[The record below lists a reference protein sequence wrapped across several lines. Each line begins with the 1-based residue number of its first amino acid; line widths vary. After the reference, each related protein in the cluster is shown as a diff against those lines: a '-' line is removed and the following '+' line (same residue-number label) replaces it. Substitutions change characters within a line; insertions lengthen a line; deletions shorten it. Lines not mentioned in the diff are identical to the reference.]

1 MFDRY
6 RPLIEECA
14 AAGCGAKDIAG
25 MLGEGYDHRSLY
37 DYMGRRGIRTSPKKC
52 GECQYRTTVKN
63 ISHTGDIWVCQ
74 KYRMQISKR
83 GGTPVQC
90 RKDTVDQIHK
100 ILETKYEQADH

>member
-83 GGTPVQC
+83 GRDAGPVPKGY
-90 RKDTVDQIHK
+90 RRSDTQNLGDQI
-100 ILETKYEQADH
+100 